1 MSRQPQE
8 IEQIL
13 NLPVN
18 QLQTQLTEDRTLV
31 DDITSY
37 LAGSTNQKYN
47 ATISL
52 DEIADSASLND
63 TLGHFTTSLQS
74 KIEKVTQAIYGYKS
88 LTESLNNYFETI
100 PSGDLVP
107 VYQGIQGIAQRDGQ
121 GYPAA
126 IKTYMAE
133 HDPELQRNSQLTAYL
148 NAAANLY
155 ENKIIKYKSK
165 EFWDD
170 GYLLAQQHSIE
181 EDKNHA
187 KSHITQ
193 LNSEKDAILRA
204 GNTTL
209 TASTGFIQHLALNG
223 NQAKLA
229 ALRDAGIPMDSLN
242 DSITFTDGDGTI
254 SATFKFPPLCA
265 QNTLKFCSEGVLSSP
280 AKNFDLKIDDFP
292 KQRININ
299 EKTKDKIN
307 AAYDDKLDDLVF
319 KFSSK
324 ENNSKILQQKFIS
337 CQSRRDNDDV
347 EREKA
352 SSKDLES
359 AYKLL
364 KLLAGVIAIAL
375 MAYVIGGIGLEFF
388 SNHHTGWL
396 PGDGS
401 GLFKYTVGNGAM
413 IAGGLGAGAATYA
426 ILKKGMDSLIYVQ
439 RASASKLGNTPTWQ
453 GLQYKDTKFT
463 QTVGQLIGQLSENDK
478 NELGLKP
485 HLNQETINKYYN
497 KSCVTQFGN
506 PKPRFDMGVFIGKI
520 ADTDDNS
527 KLTQL
532 LTGERGI
539 HEILKSSKNELEQLQ
554 HQKSSQVTALNTR
567 HPNQTGR
574 GRGAARS

>member
-18 QLQTQLTEDRTLV
+18 QLQTQLTGDGTLV

-37 LAGSTNQKYN
+37 LAGSANQKYN

-63 TLGHFTTSLQS
+63 TLGHFKTSLQS
-74 KIEKVTQAIYGYKS
+74 EIEKVTQAINGYKS

-100 PSGDLVP
+100 PSEDLGP
-107 VYQGIQGIAQRDGQ
+107 VYQRIQGIAEVNGRDYQ
-121 GYPAA
+121 AA
-126 IKTYMAE
+126 IMSYIAE
-133 HDPELQRNSQLTAYL
+133 NDITHDTNHQLYAHLQS
-148 NAAANLY
+148 AANLY
-155 ENKIIKYKSK
+155 ENEIIKNKSQA
-165 EFWDD
+165 FWDGD
-170 GYLLAQQHSIE
+170 YLVAQQYSIV

-187 KSHITQ
+187 KSRITL

-254 SATFKFPPLCA
+254 SATVKLPPLCA
-265 QNTLKFCSEGVLSSP
+265 QNTLKFCSEGALSSP
-280 AKNFDLKIDDFP
+280 AKNFDLEIDGFP
-292 KQRININ
+292 KQKLNIN
-299 EKTKDKIN
+299 NEIKDTIN
-307 AAYDDKLDDLVF
+307 AAKTDQLNDLVI
-319 KFSSK
+319 KFNSK
-324 ENNSKILQQKFIS
+324 ENNSKLLQQKFTS
-337 CQSRRDNDDV
+337 CQSRRNNDDV

-401 GLFKYTVGNGAM
+401 GLFKSTIGTGAM
-413 IAGGLGAGAATYA
+413 IAGGLGAGAVTYGV
-426 ILKKGMDSLIYVQ
+426 LKKGMDSLIYGQ
-439 RASASKLGNTPTWQ
+439 RASASKLGHYDRFEN
-453 GLQYKDTKFT
+453 LQYKDTIFT

-478 NELGLKP
+478 NELGLKA

-497 KSCVTQFGN
+497 ESCVTQFGN

-539 HEILKSSKNELEQLQ
+539 HEILKSSKNESEQLQ

-567 HPNQTGR
+567 HPNQPGR
-574 GRGAARS
+574 GGAARS